1 VAMMSS
7 KDSIELKK
15 GLKNV
20 YFDKTN
26 ISNIDGKNGF
36 LSYRGYDINDLAT
49 DSTFEEICFLLLH
62 GRLPDHSDIKSF
74 KDHINQIDQIPEIVL
89 DTIFNLKKSHPMN
102 VLQSAIS
109 TIGSIENKH
118 SVLDANS
125 TIEMGIKL
133 IAYTPMIVA
142 AHERIRNGKS
152 PIKPK
157 EKLSL
162 AENFLLM
169 LFNEIP
175 EKSESIAID
184 KDFILHAEHGV
195 NASTFSARVSASTGS
210 DFYSCITAAISAL
223 KGPKHGGAAE
233 GVMKMANE
241 IGNESNANSYVEKAL
256 NNGDRIMGFGH
267 PVYKTTDPRAKHLKI
282 AAKNLARIKGQ
293 PKWFSIIQSVVDT
306 DAMQSRAR
314 VGLHPNVDLW
324 AGASYSLLD
333 IPEDLFVPIF
343 CIGRIPGWVAHIME
357 QYEKKDILRPRLL
370 YSGKNNLKFKK
381 LEDR

>member
-1 VAMMSS
+1 MSA
-7 KDSIELKK
+7 KNSIELKK

-26 ISNIDGKNGF
+26 ISDIDGKKGL

-49 DSTFEEICFLLLH
+49 NSTFEEVCFLLLH
-62 GRLPDHSDIKSF
+62 KYLPDDSELKSF
-74 KDHINQIDQIPEIVL
+74 NNQINKIDQIPQVAL
-89 DTIFNLKKSHPMN
+89 DIILNLKESHPMD
-102 VLQSAIS
+102 VLQSVIS
-109 TIGSIENKH
+109 TIGSMETKPH
-118 SVLDANS
+118 DFDSDS

-142 AHERIRNGKS
+142 AHQRIRNGQS
-152 PIKPK
+152 PIKP
-157 EKLSL
+157 EKKFSL
-162 AENFLLM
+162 AENFLHM
-169 LFNEIP
+169 LFGKTP

-210 DFYSCITAAISAL
+210 DFFSCITAAISAL

-241 IGNESNANSYVEKAL
+241 IGNESNANTYVEKAL
-256 NNGDRIMGFGH
+256 SNGKRIMGFGH
-267 PVYKTTDPRAKHLKI
+267 PVYKTTDPRAKHLKT
-282 AAKNLARIKGQ
+282 AAKDLAKIKGE
-293 PKWFSIIQSVVDT
+293 PKWFSIIQAVVDT

-314 VGLHPNVDLW
+314 IGLHPNVDLW

-343 CIGRIPGWVAHIME
+343 CIGRIPGWVAHIIE
-357 QYEKKDILRPRLL
+357 QSEKKDILRPRLL
-370 YSGKNNLKFKK
+370 YSGKNNIKYKK
-381 LEDR
+381 IQDR

>member
-1 VAMMSS
+1 MSATN
-7 KDSIELKK
+7 SIELKK

-26 ISNIDGKNGF
+26 ISDIDGKKGL

-49 DSTFEEICFLLLH
+49 NSTFEEVCFLLLH
-62 GRLPDHSDIKSF
+62 RYLPDNSELKSF
-74 KDHINQIDQIPEIVL
+74 INQINKIDEIPQVAI
-89 DTIFNLKKSHPMN
+89 DIIFNLKESHPMD
-102 VLQSAIS
+102 VLQSVIS
-109 TIGSIENKH
+109 TIGSMETKPH
-118 SVLDANS
+118 DFDSDS

-142 AHERIRNGKS
+142 AHQRIRNGQS
-152 PIKPK
+152 PIKP
-157 EKLSL
+157 EKKFSL
-162 AENFLLM
+162 AENFLHM
-169 LFNEIP
+169 LFGKTP

-210 DFYSCITAAISAL
+210 DFFSCITAAISAL

-241 IGNESNANSYVEKAL
+241 IGNESNANTYVEKAL
-256 NNGDRIMGFGH
+256 SNGERIMGFGH
-267 PVYKTTDPRAKHLKI
+267 PVYKTTDPRAKHLKT
-282 AAKNLARIKGQ
+282 AAKNLAKIKGE
-293 PKWFSIIQSVVDT
+293 PKWFSIIQAVVDT
-306 DAMQSRAR
+306 DSMQSRAR
-314 VGLHPNVDLW
+314 IGLHPNVDLW

-343 CIGRIPGWVAHIME
+343 CIGRIPGWIAHIIE
-357 QYEKKDILRPRLL
+357 QSEKKDILRPRLL
-370 YSGKNNLKFKK
+370 YSGKNNVKYKK
-381 LEDR
+381 IQDR